1 MDFRRLEVFV
11 RLMETRSFSETAKK
25 VLLRQPTVSGH
36 IKTLEEEIGV
46 RLFDRHGREV
56 LPTSA
61 AEVLYEYALRL
72 LALRDEAVYALE
84 QFMGRI
90 RGHLK
95 LGGSTIPGGYILP
108 LLMGRFRKLYPEAYL
123 SLLLDDTEGIIRR
136 VLGGEIE
143 IGLVGARS
151 ENEYLEYRP
160 LIKDRLVLAAP
171 RGQTFAPRGVLKDAR
186 ELARLPFILREEGS
200 GTRMTMAAALKKH
213 ELDLDDLTVVA
224 EMGSTEAVRQAV
236 KAGLGVSILSRLA
249 VAEDLRFG
257 LIDVIEV
264 DGLNLERDFYAVVH
278 ARRTQSPLCR
288 AFLAYLMEQG
298 PQFTLETAGNV

>member
-36 IKTLEEEIGV
+36 IKTLEEEIGA

-61 AEVLYEYALRL
+61 AEVLYDYALRL

-90 RGHLK
+90 QGRLK

-108 LLMGRFRKLYPEAYL
+108 LLMGRFSKLYPETLL
-123 SLLLDDTEGIIRR
+123 SLYLDDTEGIVNR

-143 IGLVGARS
+143 IGLVGARAP
-151 ENEYLEYRP
+151 NEYLEYTP
-160 LIKDRLVLAAP
+160 LIRDRLVLAAP
-171 RGQTFAPRGVLKDAR
+171 IGQTFAPRGGLKNVR
-186 ELARLPFILREEGS
+186 ELAKLPFILREEGS
-200 GTRMTMAAALKKH
+200 GTRATMAAALKKRGL
-213 ELDLDDLTVVA
+213 EIDDLNVVA

-236 KAGLGVSILSRLA
+236 KCGLGVSILSRLA
-249 VAEDLRFG
+249 VAEDLKLG
-257 LIDVIEV
+257 LIDVLEIK
-264 DGLNLERDFYAVVH
+264 GLDLERDFFVVVH
-278 ARRTQSPLCR
+278 SRRTQSPLSR
-288 AFLAYLMEQG
+288 AFLAFLLEQG
-298 PQFTLETAGNV
+298 PHFNLETAGSV

>member
-11 RLMETRSFSETAKK
+11 GLMETRSFSETAKK

-61 AEVLYEYALRL
+61 AEVLYEYALKL

-84 QFMGRI
+84 QFMGRV

-108 LLMGRFRKLYPEAYL
+108 LLMGRFGKLYPEAFL
-123 SLLLDDTEGIIRR
+123 SLLLDDTEGIVRR
-136 VLGGEIE
+136 VLCGEIE
-143 IGLVGARS
+143 IGLVGARL
-151 ENEYLEYRP
+151 ENEYLSFTP

-171 RGQTFAPRGVLKDAR
+171 PNQTFAPRGVLKDVR
-186 ELARLPFILREEGS
+186 ELTRLPFILREEGS
-200 GTRMTMAAALKKH
+200 GTRTTMVAALKKRG
-213 ELDLDDLTVVA
+213 LDLSDLTAVA

-257 LIDVIEV
+257 LIDVIDVE
-264 DGLNLERDFYAVVH
+264 GLGLERDFYAVVH
-278 ARRTQSPLCR
+278 TRRTQSPLCR

-298 PQFTLETAGNV
+298 PHLTIETAGNL